1 MKTAIKTIVDSIEKE
16 VNYIIE
22 NYNNFGYEGEKDF
35 DFGTFNYEMETINK
49 KSIGGEWDEI
59 LNETFVKINVISVDV
74 TNENSKTPTNLSTE
88 VFNQLETSYT
98 NY

>member
-1 MKTAIKTIVDSIEKE
+1 MKTAIKKIVDSIEKE

-22 NYNNFGYEGEKDF
+22 NYNNFEYEGEKYF
-35 DFGTFNYEMETINK
+35 EYGTFTYKMEKINK

-59 LNETFVKINVISVDV
+59 LNETFIKISVQGVCV
-74 TNENSKTPTNLSTE
+74 TNENSKTLTE
-88 VFNQLETSYT
+88 VFNQLETTYT